1 MIKTIRISTL
11 EELSA
16 LFFEQYYYEKE
27 ERYRS
32 PFLYRGM
39 PNAKFTL
46 MTSLE
51 RNCKE
56 KKTELEKPILR
67 NFAKYAIS
75 EDAQLAGNI
84 WRQMIVGQ
92 HHGLPTRLLDWT
104 ISPMTALH
112 FATSGED
119 VAKMERHDCVI
130 WKIDYKEL
138 NSLLPKRY
146 QTLLKEENANLMS
159 VDMLQSLVSSV
170 SEYDADM
177 KAEAML
183 LVEPPSLESRIANQ
197 YSYFSIVPDQMSD
210 IEEFLETHTQNTVR
224 YVIDRNIRW
233 RIRDMLD
240 QMNVNER
247 ILSPGLDGVSQ
258 WIRRHYYVRK
268 KESK

>member
-1 MIKTIRISTL
+1 MKTITITTL
-11 EELSA
+11 EQVAE
-16 LFFEQYYYEKE
+16 LFFEQVYYEKE
-27 ERYRS
+27 GRHRS

-39 PNAKFTL
+39 PNSKFKL

-51 RNCKE
+51 RNCKD
-56 KKTELEKPILR
+56 KKKELEKPILR

-75 EDAQLAGNI
+75 EDPKLSKNV

-104 ISPMTALH
+104 ISPLIALH

-119 VAKMERHDCVI
+119 VSKMEKHDCVI
-130 WKIDYKEL
+130 WRIDYKEL
-138 NSLLPKRY
+138 NALLPDVYRNM
-146 QTLLKEENANLMS
+146 LKQENANLMS
-159 VDMLQSLVSSV
+159 VDMLQRLVNCV
-170 SEYDADM
+170 EDYDCDM
-177 KAEAML
+177 KDSAML

-197 YSYFSIVPDQMSD
+197 YSYFSIVPDSIED
-210 IEEFLETHTQNTVR
+210 IEEFLEKYTNNTVR
-224 YVIDRNIRW
+224 YIIDKNIRW

-258 WIRRHYYVRK
+258 WIRRHYYVR
-268 KESK
+268 

>member
-1 MIKTIRISTL
+1 MKTVTIHTL
-11 EELSA
+11 DEIAE
-16 LFFEQYYYEKE
+16 LFFEQVYYEKE
-27 ERYRS
+27 ERFRS

-39 PNAKFTL
+39 PNAKFKL

-56 KKTELEKPILR
+56 KKKELEKPILR

-75 EDAQLAGNI
+75 EDPQLSGNV

-104 ISPMTALH
+104 ISPLTALH

-119 VAKMERHDCVI
+119 VSKMDKHDCVI

-138 NSLLPKRY
+138 NSLLPEIYQNMLKR
-146 QTLLKEENANLMS
+146 ENANLMT
-159 VDMLQSLVSSV
+159 VGMLQKLVNCI
-170 SEYDADM
+170 EDYDRDM
-177 KAEAML
+177 KNQSML

-197 YSYFSIVPDQMSD
+197 YSYFSIIPDEMED
-210 IEEFLETHTQNTVR
+210 IEQFLKTRTKNTVR
-224 YVIDRNIRW
+224 YIIDKDIRW

-258 WIRRHYYVRK
+258 WIRRHYFVK
-268 KESK
+268 SKEE

>member
-1 MIKTIRISTL
+1 MKTVYLNTL
-11 EELSA
+11 EEVSK
-16 LFFEQYYYEKE
+16 LFLEQVYYEKE

-39 PNAKFTL
+39 PNVKFKL
-46 MTSLE
+46 VTSLE
-51 RNCKE
+51 RNCKH
-56 KKTELEKPILR
+56 KKSDIEKPILR

-75 EDAQLAGNI
+75 EDPMLQGHV

-119 VAKMERHDCVI
+119 LSKMEKHDCVV
-130 WKIDYKEL
+130 WRIDYKEI
-138 NSLLPKRY
+138 NALLPKRY
-146 QTLLKEENANLMS
+146 QNKLKEENANLMS
-159 VDMLQSLVSSV
+159 VDMLNALVSSV
-170 SEYDADM
+170 DEYDDDM
-177 KAEAML
+177 KGDAML

-197 YSYFSIVPDQMSD
+197 YSYFSIIPDQMVD
-210 IEEFLETHTQNTVR
+210 IESFLETHTKNTVR
-224 YVIDRNIRW
+224 YVISKQIRW

-247 ILSPGLDGVSQ
+247 ILSPGLDGVSS
-258 WIRRHYYVRK
+258 WIRRHYYVK
-268 KESK
+268 K